1 MDVDGGA
8 MDEITETFT
17 TIEDGDLVN
26 TVLARHGYIGC
37 APDRPSL
44 AFSTKLLAAYRQF
57 HRVCPRFSAEAFLK
71 AMMHIHRQPFTR
83 SRATQFRNAY
93 DCYLAI
99 MRRVDARV
107 DAALKRDDAWH
118 AANVCAPCLYEL
130 DGEASLS
137 PRILA
142 AMDGNNSLKLID
154 DMFRKGTA
162 RQDSRHLQ
170 SWRWLEAESVD
181 RFANE
186 TKEVNTC
193 VNTCV
198 ERWKNLGPEA
208 RKKML
213 SLFSV
218 SGVFLCV
225 CRHGHVLVTCDM
237 IRSGELMKYPL
248 AIVKHLLDTYG
259 PDFGLGYDI
268 MCAFFKTLQ
277 NSSLAP
283 RVAALRLRGVV
294 PAFHGHA
301 HNRGC
306 QVSWHP
312 MYAPGVGI
320 EDFEE
325 CERTFGKSNE
335 LAGATRMATVFHRRQ
350 QIIEHFNFHDMDK
363 HTSSGKAYSTE
374 VHARLTNYSGNF
386 IYQNYRQVIERIAS
400 DEPALALLRE
410 QTRTSAVDQ
419 ENDLASERLH
429 LQGLR
434 REPAEEVVAADYLE
448 LLETLYKLEKRQQWR
463 SARPSAL
470 TRSLADS
477 PRSRQAAF
485 EPGLPPQWRARWLP
499 DSTDYQAATK
509 VVHQRRY
516 RRALDNLER
525 LVIQRFFELTKLN
538 QSGVGYKQRRKIGQ
552 ALRTRAQAIKN
563 AIDEYNK
570 TAKLMRPPRRSV
582 TWNDVLDMAAL
593 GEFELLQDTRQD
605 ITRLPWARADRREAM
620 RLHYGLA
627 RAREEIRRLN
637 VEIRRLITFMIDDFN
652 SYRQAY
658 YTVADSNAA
667 LAHEIYVRLEYN
679 NNVHSRIARRLSDTA
694 ALPGFSGTLQPGT
707 RKDGSC
713 TQLPPSGFGRQCT
726 YAGWGEED
734 AEQNTEGGMFDRDLP
749 DVEVV
754 VDILERLTMSDE

>member
-1 MDVDGGA
+1 
-8 MDEITETFT
+8 
-17 TIEDGDLVN
+17 
-26 TVLARHGYIGC
+26 
-37 APDRPSL
+37 
-44 AFSTKLLAAYRQF
+44 
-57 HRVCPRFSAEAFLK
+57 
-71 AMMHIHRQPFTR
+71 
-83 SRATQFRNAY
+83 
-93 DCYLAI
+93 
-99 MRRVDARV
+99 
-107 DAALKRDDAWH
+107 
-118 AANVCAPCLYEL
+118 
-130 DGEASLS
+130 
-137 PRILA
+137 
-142 AMDGNNSLKLID
+142 
-154 DMFRKGTA
+154 
-162 RQDSRHLQ
+162 
-170 SWRWLEAESVD
+170 
-181 RFANE
+181 
-186 TKEVNTC
+186 
-193 VNTCV
+193 
-198 ERWKNLGPEA
+198 
-208 RKKML
+208 
-213 SLFSV
+213 
-218 SGVFLCV
+218 
-225 CRHGHVLVTCDM
+225 
-237 IRSGELMKYPL
+237 
-248 AIVKHLLDTYG
+248 
-259 PDFGLGYDI
+259 

-363 HTSSGKAYSTE
+363 HTSSG
-374 VHARLTNYSGNF
+374 NF

-448 LLETLYKLEKRQQWR
+448 LLETLYKLDAQKASAVAKREALGADPV
-463 SARPSAL
+463 ARGFTAKQASGIRAWAS
-470 TRSLADS
+470 TSVARYAAHHDVVAD
-477 PRSRQAAF
+477 F
-485 EPGLPPQWRARWLP
+485 EVQHNVEARWLP

-582 TWNDVLDMAAL
+582 TWNDVLDMAAS
-593 GEFELLQDTRQD
+593 GNSSFSRT
-605 ITRLPWARADRREAM
+605 
-620 RLHYGLA
+620 
-627 RAREEIRRLN
+627 RAR
-637 VEIRRLITFMIDDFN
+637 T
-652 SYRQAY
+652 
-658 YTVADSNAA
+658 
-667 LAHEIYVRLEYN
+667 
-679 NNVHSRIARRLSDTA
+679 
-694 ALPGFSGTLQPGT
+694 
-707 RKDGSC
+707 
-713 TQLPPSGFGRQCT
+713 
-726 YAGWGEED
+726 
-734 AEQNTEGGMFDRDLP
+734 
-749 DVEVV
+749 
-754 VDILERLTMSDE
+754 